1 MLRPQTPL
9 FFVHAIGLRK
19 KNNLSSNSVTNALT
33 KTSVGHVT
41 DADKC
46 FAITAWQDKQ
56 IAAMPIRNK

>member
-9 FFVHAIGLRK
+9 LFVHAIGSRK
-19 KNNLSSNSVTNALT
+19 KNTLSSKSVTNALT
-33 KTSVGHVT
+33 KTSVGHAT

-56 IAAMPIRNK
+56 VAAMPIRNK